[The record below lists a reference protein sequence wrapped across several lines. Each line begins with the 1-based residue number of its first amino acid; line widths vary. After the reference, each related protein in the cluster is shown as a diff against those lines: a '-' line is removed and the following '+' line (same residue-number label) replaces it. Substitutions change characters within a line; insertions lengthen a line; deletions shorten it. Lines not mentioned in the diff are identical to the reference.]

1 MIKVVVIGLG
11 RMGISHAAIA
21 NTHPDV
27 NLVGLCDASSLILNT
42 LRQYAPTPCFA
53 DYRRMLDETRPDC
66 AIIATPTSSHVGILR
81 EAMERSLH
89 VFVEKPFGIDLA
101 EGHQLFD
108 IGARQQRV
116 NQVGYH
122 LRFVG
127 AFIEA
132 KRLLDHGAI
141 GEVYHFT
148 AETYGPLVL
157 SESSGWRGKKNE
169 AGGCLYDYASHAINL
184 VNYFIGVPDAVGGT
198 VLKSIYSKEVEDA
211 VYATLAFHNGCTGH
225 LAVNWSDETHR
236 KMTNQVTLNGTLG
249 KIVVDRQECRIY
261 LSRKAKFEDLSPGW
275 NIKYTTELTKP
286 VWFYLRGEEYS
297 AQIGYFIDRVK
308 TGNTDNVSSFAS
320 ALETAITVDM
330 LRNDAKKLAYGG
342 TLF

>member
-1 MIKVVVIGLG
+1 MVIGLG

-27 NLVGLCDASSLILNT
+27 DLVGMCDSSSFVLNT
-42 LRQYAPTPCFA
+42 IRQYSPTPCFA
-53 DYRRMLDETRPDC
+53 DYRKMLEETQPDC
-66 AIIATPTSSHVGILR
+66 AIIATPTSSHVSILR
-81 EAMERSLH
+81 DVMERGLH

-101 EGHQLFD
+101 DGFQLVD
-108 IGARQQRV
+108 IAKRSQRV

-122 LRFVG
+122 IRFMA
-127 AFIEA
+127 AFMEA
-132 KRLLDHGAI
+132 KRLIDKGAI
-141 GEVYHFT
+141 GDVYHFT

-157 SESSGWRGKKNE
+157 GESSSWRGKKTE

-184 VNYFIGVPDAVGGT
+184 VNYFIGGVPDAVGGT

-211 VYATLAFHNGCTGH
+211 VYATLAFRNGCTGQ

-236 KMTNQVTLNGTLG
+236 KMTNQVTLMGRLG

-261 LSRKAKFEDLSPGW
+261 LRSKANFEDLSPGW

-297 AQIGYFIDRVK
+297 AQIGYFIDQIK
-308 TGNTDNVSSFAS
+308 AGSTDNINSFAS
-320 ALETAITVDM
+320 ALETAITIDM
-330 LRNDAKKLAYGG
+330 LKNDAKKLAYEA
-342 TLF
+342 TLY

>member
-1 MIKVVVIGLG
+1 VIKVVVIGLG
-11 RMGISHAAIA
+11 RMGISHAAIS

-27 NLVGLCDASSLILNT
+27 NLVGMCDASSLILNT

-53 DYRRMLDETRPDC
+53 DYRKMLDEMQPDC
-66 AIIATPTSSHVGILR
+66 AIIATPTSSHVSILR
-81 EAMERSLH
+81 EVMERGLH

-101 EGHQLFD
+101 DGHQLVD
-108 IGARQQRV
+108 IAARQQLV

-122 LRFVG
+122 LRFVA
-127 AFIEA
+127 AFMEA
-132 KRLLDHGAI
+132 KRLLDKGAI
-141 GEVYHFT
+141 GDVYHIT

-157 SESSGWRGKKNE
+157 GESSNWRGKKNE

-211 VYATLAFHNGCTGH
+211 VYATLAFDNRCTGQ

-236 KMTNQVTLNGTLG
+236 KMTNQVTLMGSLG
-249 KIVVDRQECRIY
+249 KIIVDRQECRIY
-261 LSRKAKFEDLSPGW
+261 LRRKAGFEDLSYGW
-275 NIKYTTELTKP
+275 NVKYTTELTKP

-308 TGNTDNVSSFAS
+308 TGNTDNINSFAS
-320 ALETAITVDM
+320 ALETSITVDM
-330 LRNDAKKLAYGG
+330 LRNDAKKLACGG